1 MIKFLTMADIHISD
15 KNPISR
21 IDDYT
26 ESIFNKLEQ
35 IRDVA
40 TANNVNFIICAGD
53 IFNIKAPT
61 KNSHYLVSRLI
72 NLFKS
77 YPCPIYTIYGSHDLS
92 QDNIQ
97 NLEKQ
102 PINTLLASGVCELI
116 DNTYLSLDEGKKHY
130 QNPNPFFAG
139 KFVKLFA
146 VHYHNNPDYK
156 DFDKEKTPIQICVA
170 HVFASNTFKEFF
182 GEKVFTY
189 EELSRQSPDIFIFG
203 HYHPDQGIEVINKK
217 HFINVGAVSRGTM
230 NKDNIERIP
239 SIGYVEIGNDL
250 SIKSEQIYLNVL
262 SSKHIFNFELKEK
275 LEKEAVESE
284 MFIKEL
290 QKNIITSD
298 DNIADKIKNLNFE
311 KEIIDRALL
320 YYER

>member
-1 MIKFLTMADIHISD
+1 MPALRKEFVIKFLTMADIHISD
-15 KNPISR
+15 KSPISR
-21 IDDYT
+21 VDDYT
-26 ESIFNKLEQ
+26 EAIFNKLEQ
-35 IRDVA
+35 IRDIA
-40 TANNVNFIICAGD
+40 IAKNVNFIICAGD
-53 IFNIKAPT
+53 IFNIKAPI

-72 NLFKS
+72 SLFKS

-92 QDNIQ
+92 QDNIG

-102 PINTLLASGVCELI
+102 PINTLLAAGVCELI
-116 DNTYLSLDEGKKHY
+116 DDKILSLNDLNY
-130 QNPNPFFAG
+130 TIVN
-139 KFVKLFA
+139 LFA
-146 VHYHNNPDYK
+146 VHYHSNPDYK
-156 DFDKEKTPIQICVA
+156 DFNREKGPIQICVA
-170 HVFASNTFKEFF
+170 HVLASNTFEEFF

-189 EELSRQSPDIFIFG
+189 KELSQQSPDIFVFG
-203 HYHPDQGIEVINKK
+203 HYHPDQGIEIINKK

-239 SIGYVEIGNDL
+239 SIGYVEIGDDL
-250 SIKSEQIYLNVL
+250 SIVSEQIYLNVL
-262 SSKHIFNFELKEK
+262 SSKHIFNFDLKEK
-275 LEKEAVESE
+275 LEKESIESE

-311 KEIIDRALL
+311 KEIIDRALS